1 MKTIPRTRS
10 LLPFALAALAALGF
24 ASPLT
29 AEITLTD
36 ETNATLAVSQTET
49 EGDTSENPDV
59 TTALPVG
66 PLLGFT
72 ETGTNDYGCCGGRDG
87 TYGLGNLNDGDIGL
101 GVPSDGTYA
110 IPSTG
115 PAMVDITLSAGRAA
129 IGGIAI
135 YNGYGNRDDG
145 LYTLRAGDGTLIAV
159 WSIAN
164 TPGAANNGVDSF
176 FLRFKTPVV
185 TDRLIID
192 GEVADCCGTPSFR
205 EIQVFAPSTDSD
217 GDGIPDAYEIANG
230 LNPSVNDAA
239 TDLDGDGLSNLQEF
253 QKGTAAN
260 LADTDADG
268 LPDGVETGTG
278 TYVSASDT
286 GTNPVKA
293 DTDADGL
300 PDGVESRTGTYV
312 SPSNTG
318 TDPFVADTDGD
329 SFNDGVEVGAGFDPT
344 KAAST
349 PAGTS
354 RIRVAV
360 EFQFYGLPGVSY
372 RIEGSPD
379 LETWSVIEANV
390 VGTGGRLSRFYSTE
404 TSSARYFRTVAN

>member
-1 MKTIPRTRS
+1 M
-10 LLPFALAALAALGF
+10 
-24 ASPLT
+24 
-29 AEITLTD
+29 
-36 ETNATLAVSQTET
+36 
-49 EGDTSENPDV
+49 
-59 TTALPVG
+59 
-66 PLLGFT
+66 
-72 ETGTNDYGCCGGRDG
+72 
-87 TYGLGNLNDGDIGL
+87 
-101 GVPSDGTYA
+101 
-110 IPSTG
+110 
-115 PAMVDITLSAGRAA
+115 
-129 IGGIAI
+129 
-135 YNGYGNRDDG
+135 
-145 LYTLRAGDGTLIAV
+145 
-159 WSIAN
+159 
-164 TPGAANNGVDSF
+164 
-176 FLRFKTPVV
+176 V

-329 SFNDGVEVGAGFDPT
+329 IFSDGVEVGAGFDPT

>member
-1 MKTIPRTRS
+1 MKTVSVAGWASRAAAIATLGC
-10 LLPFALAALAALGF
+10 LLPLPAAV
-24 ASPLT
+24 
-29 AEITLTD
+29 TLTD
-36 ETNATLAVSQTET
+36 ETNATLAASQIET

-59 TTALPVG
+59 TTAVVVG

-72 ETGTNDYGCCGGRDG
+72 ETGTNGYECCGGRDG

-101 GVPSDGTYA
+101 GVVSDGTYA
-110 IPSTG
+110 LPSTG
-115 PAMVDITLSAGRAA
+115 PAMVDITLTAGPAA

-145 LYTLRAGDGTLIAV
+145 LYTLRAGDGTLIAS
-159 WSIAN
+159 WTIDN
-164 TPGAANNGVDSF
+164 TPGATNTGVDSF
-176 FLRFKTPVV
+176 YLQFKTPVV

-192 GEVADCCGTPSFR
+192 GEVADCCGTASFR

-230 LNPSVNDAA
+230 LNPSLNDAA
-239 TDLDGDGLSNLQEF
+239 TDLDGDGLTNLQEY

-260 LADTDADG
+260 LADTDDDG

-278 TYVSASDT
+278 NYVSASDT

-293 DTDADGL
+293 DTDDDGL
-300 PDGVESRTGTYV
+300 ADGVETRTGTYV
-312 SPSNTG
+312 SPTNTG
-318 TDPFVADTDGD
+318 TDPLVADTDGD
-329 SFNDGVEVGAGFDPT
+329 GFSDGVEVGAKFDPT

-354 RIRVAV
+354 DIRVAV

-379 LETWSVIEANV
+379 LENWSVIEANV
-390 VGTGGRLSRFYSTE
+390 TGTGTRLSRLYSTE
-404 TSSARYFRTVAN
+404 TQSSRYFRTVAN